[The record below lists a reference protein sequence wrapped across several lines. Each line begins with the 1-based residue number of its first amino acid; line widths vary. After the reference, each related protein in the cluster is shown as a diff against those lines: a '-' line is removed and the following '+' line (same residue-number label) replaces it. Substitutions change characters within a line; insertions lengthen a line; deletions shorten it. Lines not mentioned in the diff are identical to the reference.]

1 MDRKQK
7 SILIELMN
15 HEFVSGQDLAAY
27 IQMSTRSVRTII
39 KNIIQD
45 IKGARIES
53 GSFGYRLVIEDSAMF
68 LQYLQQ
74 EKTFEDSQSR
84 FQYIFNRFIENN
96 DYIKVDDLCE
106 ELYLSKT
113 QLKQILKEVRE
124 YFQEHE
130 IEMKTK

>member
-113 QLKQILKEVRE
+113 QLKQSIPQQHRVTGRAELQLV
-124 YFQEHE
+124 
-130 IEMKTK
+130 I